1 MRKIPSEYEN
11 PFDNYIISLADN
23 IVPYVYKGGFVPNT
37 ITSLSSIA
45 CIIVIMLLFQA
56 NYYLA
61 AFFLIISYF
70 FDCLDGHLAR
80 SYNMVTVFGDYYD
93 HISDLLKVFFILLTL
108 YYINSTKFLS
118 IFPIF
123 VFVSV
128 MMLIHFG
135 CQELYYGNNGSN
147 NESNTLNFTKNLCPV
162 KNKED
167 IDEIKSALNYT
178 KYFGCGTMYTTLFIT
193 IIFYSY

>member
-1 MRKIPSEYEN
+1 M
-11 PFDNYIISLADN
+11 
-23 IVPYVYKGGFVPNT
+23 YVLK
-37 ITSLSSIA
+37 
-45 CIIVIMLLFQA
+45 

-93 HISDLLKVFFILLTL
+93 HISDILKIFFVLLTL
-108 YYINSTKFLS
+108 YYINSQKFFR

-123 VFVSV
+123 ILISI

-135 CQELYYGNNGSN
+135 CQELYYGSDQ
-147 NESNTLNFTKNLCPV
+147 NTTLKFTENLCPV
-162 KNKED
+162 NDKTN
-167 IDEIKSALNYT
+167 ISQITQALEST
-178 KYFGCGTMYTTLFIT
+178 KYFGCGTLYATLVIS
-193 IIFYSY
+193 IIYYSY